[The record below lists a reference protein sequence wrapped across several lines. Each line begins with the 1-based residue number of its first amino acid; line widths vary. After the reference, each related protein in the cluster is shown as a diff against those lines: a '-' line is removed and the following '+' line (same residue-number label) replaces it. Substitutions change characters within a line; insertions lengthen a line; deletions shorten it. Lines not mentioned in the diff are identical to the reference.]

1 MQDGVDVME
10 DIEAGDRLVLVMALK
25 LLQCPVGD
33 VVSACAVPVVTVE
46 GEALGFFEKV
56 KRWYAVGSQTLKRLG

>member
-1 MQDGVDVME
+1 MENGVDVMK
-10 DIEAGDRLVLVMALK
+10 DIEAGNRLVLVMALK

-33 VVSACAVPVVTVE
+33 VVSACSLLVVTVE

-56 KRWYAVGSQTLKRLG
+56 KRWYAIGGETLKRLG